1 MGLLNKL
8 TVNQGSV
15 FSQGNGATPP
25 TPVGATDQSKLQNEY
40 SINGMPNIPT
50 NGYFSHYLVKPL
62 PSVLDLNGV
71 NPLGPLKD
79 ATTPS
84 INNSF
89 SCGVYKNCTPEGAS
103 F

>member
-8 TVNQGSV
+8 TTTGTTLNPNGVN
-15 FSQGNGATPP
+15 TPP
-25 TPVGATDQSKLQNEY
+25 IPVGATDQSKLQYEY
-40 SINGMPNIPT
+40 SINGMPNIPF
-50 NGYFSHYLVKPL
+50 NGYFTHYAIKPS

-71 NPLGPLKD
+71 NPLGPLRD
-79 ATTPS
+79 ITIPP

>member
-1 MGLLNKL
+1 MGIASNFLQN
-8 TVNQGSV
+8 GSTYAAGIGGT
-15 FSQGNGATPP
+15 SADLQSERDAIIGIKK
-25 TPVGATDQSKLQNEY
+25 QSKLHYDY
-40 SINGMPNIPT
+40 SINGMPNIPNQPT
-50 NGYFSHYLVKPL
+50 

-79 ATTPS
+79 TTTPS